1 MAEARVER
9 RLAAILAADVAG
21 YSRLM
26 GLDEEGTLAALKAC
40 RQDLIDPK
48 IAEYR
53 GRIVKTAGDGALV
66 EFASVV
72 DAVRCAI
79 DIQRAATE
87 RNADVPGN
95 RQLVFRIGIN
105 VGDIIIDEGDIYG
118 DGVNVAARIEALAE
132 PGGICLSGNVYE
144 HVRSTK
150 LDAEFVDLGEQNV
163 KNIAQPVR
171 VYKVNTSMVSDA
183 RPTQEAAT
191 SPSDLPSIAVLPFL
205 NISGDSDQEY
215 FADGLA
221 EDIITALSR
230 IRHFFVL
237 ARNTTF
243 TYKGRVVNVQA
254 AAKDLGVKYVLEGSV
269 RKVGNVVRI
278 SVQLIDGKTGN
289 HLWAERYDRGLE
301 DIFAVQDDI
310 TLSVVGTIE
319 PEISRAEQERA
330 RAKPPASLHAWD
342 YYLRGL
348 WHLWRFSRTDVIEAQ
363 DQFRRAIQIDPKFGP
378 SYAALSFAQLQ
389 IFNQGLSDNPAA
401 ALHEAFDT
409 ATKAIAVDDRDP
421 LPHWAKAFV
430 FLFRREYESAIDEGR
445 TAIELNPSFAP
456 AYTIIGHAHSFNGR
470 PAEALR
476 WYESALQR
484 SPKDPRAWLI
494 MMGRAFA
501 YYYLGD
507 WEKAEAY
514 GRQATHFA
522 NAHLWAYAI
531 HAAALAKLHATN
543 EARAVL
549 QKIRDG
555 KPNFSV
561 EIVRET
567 APMNASMME
576 LFIEG
581 LREAGLDDR

>member
-9 RLAAILAADVAG
+9 RLAAILVADVAG

-26 GLDEEGTLAALKAC
+26 GLDEEGTLASLKTH
-40 RQDLIDPK
+40 RQELIEPK
-48 IAEYR
+48 IAECR
-53 GRIVKTAGDGALV
+53 GRIVKTTGDGVLV

-79 DIQRAATE
+79 DIQRAATV

-95 RQLVFRIGIN
+95 RRLQLRIGIN

-118 DGVNVAARIEALAE
+118 DGVNIAARIEALAE
-132 PGGICLSGNVYE
+132 PGGICLSGGVYE
-144 HVRSTK
+144 HVRAK
-150 LDAEFVDLGEQNV
+150 LAAEFVDLGEQNV

-171 VYKVNTSMVSDA
+171 VYKVQTSTASGA
-183 RPTQEAAT
+183 RPMHDAEA
-191 SPSDLPSIAVLPFL
+191 SLSDLPSIAVLPFL
-205 NISGDSDQEY
+205 NISGDLDQEY

-243 TYKGRVVNVQA
+243 TYKGRAVDVQA
-254 AAKDLGVKYVLEGSV
+254 AAQDFGVKYVLEGSV
-269 RKVGNVVRI
+269 RKVGNLVRI
-278 SVQLIDGKTGN
+278 SVQLIDGRTGN
-289 HLWAERYDRGLE
+289 HIWAERYDRGLE

-330 RAKPPASLHAWD
+330 RVKPPGSLHAWD
-342 YYLRGL
+342 YHLRGL

-363 DQFRRAIQIDPKFGP
+363 VQFRRAIEIDPAFGP

-401 ALHEAFDT
+401 SLHDAFDT
-409 ATKAIAVDDRDP
+409 ATKAIAMDDRDP
-421 LPHWAKAFV
+421 LPHWARAFV
-430 FLFRREYESAIDEGR
+430 FLFRREYESAIDECR
-445 TAIELNPSFAP
+445 TAIEINPSFAP
-456 AYTIIGHAHSFNGR
+456 AYTIIGHAYSFNGQ
-470 PAEALR
+470 PSEALR

-514 GRQATHFA
+514 GRQATHSA

-531 HAAALAKLHATN
+531 YAAALAKLHATN
-543 EARAVL
+543 EARAAL
-549 QKIRDG
+549 QKIR
-555 KPNFSV
+555 
-561 EIVRET
+561 
-567 APMNASMME
+567 E
-576 LFIEG
+576 LEAQF
-581 LREAGLDDR
+581 LR

>member
-40 RQDLIDPK
+40 RQELIDPK
-48 IAEYR
+48 IAAYR

-95 RQLVFRIGIN
+95 HRLVFRIGIN

-118 DGVNVAARIEALAE
+118 DGVNIAARIEALAE

-215 FADGLA
+215 FADGLD

-243 TYKGRVVNVQA
+243 TYKGRVVDVQA

-269 RKVGNVVRI
+269 RKVGNLVRI
-278 SVQLIDGKTGN
+278 SVQLID
-289 HLWAERYDRGLE
+289 DR
-301 DIFAVQDDI
+301 Q
-310 TLSVVGTIE
+310 S
-319 PEISRAEQERA
+319 
-330 RAKPPASLHAWD
+330 
-342 YYLRGL
+342 
-348 WHLWRFSRTDVIEAQ
+348 
-363 DQFRRAIQIDPKFGP
+363 
-378 SYAALSFAQLQ
+378 
-389 IFNQGLSDNPAA
+389 
-401 ALHEAFDT
+401 
-409 ATKAIAVDDRDP
+409 P
-421 LPHWAKAFV
+421 L
-430 FLFRREYESAIDEGR
+430 G
-445 TAIELNPSFAP
+445 
-456 AYTIIGHAHSFNGR
+456 
-470 PAEALR
+470 
-476 WYESALQR
+476 
-484 SPKDPRAWLI
+484 
-494 MMGRAFA
+494 
-501 YYYLGD
+501 
-507 WEKAEAY
+507 
-514 GRQATHFA
+514 
-522 NAHLWAYAI
+522 
-531 HAAALAKLHATN
+531 
-543 EARAVL
+543 
-549 QKIRDG
+549 
-555 KPNFSV
+555 
-561 EIVRET
+561 
-567 APMNASMME
+567 
-576 LFIEG
+576 
-581 LREAGLDDR
+581 

>member
-40 RQDLIDPK
+40 RQELIDPK

-87 RNADVPGN
+87 RNTDVPGN
-95 RQLVFRIGIN
+95 RRLVFRIGIN

-118 DGVNVAARIEALAE
+118 DGVNIAARIEALAE

-171 VYKVNTSMVSDA
+171 VYKVNTSMVSGA

-243 TYKGRVVNVQA
+243 TYKGRVVDVQA

-269 RKVGNVVRI
+269 RKVGNLVRI
-278 SVQLIDGKTGN
+278 SVQLIDGRTGN

-310 TLSVVGTIE
+310 ALSVAGTIE

-363 DQFRRAIQIDPKFGP
+363 VQFRRAIQIDPDFGP

-389 IFNQGLSDNPAA
+389 VFNQGLSDSPAA

-409 ATKAIAVDDRDP
+409 ATKAITVDDRDP
-421 LPHWAKAFV
+421 LPHWARAFV
-430 FLFRREYESAIDEGR
+430 FLFRREYESAIDECR
-445 TAIELNPSFAP
+445 TAIEINPSFAP
-456 AYTIIGHAHSFNGR
+456 AYTIIGHAHGFNGR

-476 WYESALQR
+476 WYESAFQR

-507 WEKAEAY
+507 WEKAEAC
-514 GRQATHFA
+514 GRQATHSA
-522 NAHLWAYAI
+522 HAHLWAYAI
-531 HAAALAKLHATN
+531 HAAALAKLHAIN
-543 EARAVL
+543 EARAIL
-549 QKIRDG
+549 QKIRDS

-561 EIVRET
+561 KMVRET

-581 LREAGLDDR
+581 LREAGVDDR

>member
-40 RQDLIDPK
+40 RQELIDPK

-53 GRIVKTAGDGALV
+53 GRIVKTTGDGALV

-95 RQLVFRIGIN
+95 RRLVFRIGIN

-118 DGVNVAARIEALAE
+118 DGVNIAARIEALAE

-243 TYKGRVVNVQA
+243 TYKGRVVDVQA

-269 RKVGNVVRI
+269 RKVGNLVRI
-278 SVQLIDGKTGN
+278 SVQLIDGRTGN

-310 TLSVVGTIE
+310 ALSVVGTIE

-363 DQFRRAIQIDPKFGP
+363 VQFRRAIEIDRDFGP

-389 IFNQGLSDNPAA
+389 VFNQGLTDNPAA

-421 LPHWAKAFV
+421 LPHWARAFV
-430 FLFRREYESAIDEGR
+430 FLFRREYRVCNRRVQD
-445 TAIELNPSFAP
+445 
-456 AYTIIGHAHSFNGR
+456 
-470 PAEALR
+470 
-476 WYESALQR
+476 
-484 SPKDPRAWLI
+484 
-494 MMGRAFA
+494 
-501 YYYLGD
+501 
-507 WEKAEAY
+507 
-514 GRQATHFA
+514 
-522 NAHLWAYAI
+522 
-531 HAAALAKLHATN
+531 
-543 EARAVL
+543 
-549 QKIRDG
+549 RD
-555 KPNFSV
+555 
-561 EIVRET
+561 
-567 APMNASMME
+567 
-576 LFIEG
+576 
-581 LREAGLDDR
+581 